1 MTQSPSEALVR
12 CPLGKDVEPFVLDR
26 LRGMPL
32 ADSLRA
38 LPLPEGRFWTWA
50 PQATEVTLGDVK
62 TGLPSG
68 VTQESAQDAFLK
80 FAVDYLT
87 PPHRLVVFEDFVSRV
102 GDPALASEAPKS
114 HAALG
119 EYIYWYATESDREQL
134 EALMSW
140 SAPRSCIVLT
150 RPSTDWAARAPSHVT
165 IANLHDVAVNSDHFA
180 VDAFDF
186 DGLVVWSRRSSEMGR

>member
-12 CPLGKDVEPFVLDR
+12 CPLGKDVEAFVLDR

-50 PQATEVTLGDVK
+50 PQATGVTL
-62 TGLPSG
+62 
-68 VTQESAQDAFLK
+68 ESAQDAFLK

-87 PPHRLVVFEDFVSRV
+87 PPNRLVVFEDFVSRV

-119 EYIYWYATESDREQL
+119 EYVYWYATESDREQL
-134 EALMSW
+134 EAIMSW
-140 SAPRSCIVLT
+140 SAPSSCIVLT
-150 RPSTDWAARAPSHVT
+150 RPSTDWAARAPTHVT